1 MYDLAK
7 FIHILGAIVW
17 LGAGFT
23 FQVLNA
29 RLSRAADHT
38 GVAALAS
45 QGPWFGKA
53 VFSTA
58 AGVTLVAGIVTVV
71 VSDGAWG
78 FGELWV
84 TWGFVGVVLS
94 IVFGAV
100 LSDRTAKRLATTV
113 ETSGPSAPQVAQLQ
127 RRLALYGTIDL
138 LVLVSVVAAMALNLL
153 VFGLVV
159 WAVLG

>member
-7 FIHILGAIVW
+7 FLHILGAIVW

-29 RLSRAADHT
+29 RLARADDHA
-38 GVAALAS
+38 GIAAMAS
-45 QGPWFGKA
+45 QGAWFGKV

-58 AGVTLVAGIVTVV
+58 AGVTLVAGIVTVLA
-71 VSDGAWG
+71 SDGAWG
-78 FGELWV
+78 FGEFWV

-100 LSDRTAKRLATTV
+100 LSERTAKQLAATV
-113 ETSGPSAPQVAQLQ
+113 EASGPDAPQVAPLQ
-127 RRLALYGTIDL
+127 RRLGMYGTIDL
-138 LVLVSVVAAMALNLL
+138 LVLVSVVAAM
-153 VFGLVV
+153 V
-159 WAVLG
+159 WKPGA

>member
-29 RLSRAADHT
+29 RLARANDHAGIT
-38 GVAALAS
+38 AMAS
-45 QGPWFGKA
+45 QGAWFGKA

-58 AGVTLVAGIVTVV
+58 AAVTLVAGIVTVLA
-71 VSDGAWG
+71 SDGAWR

-84 TWGFVGVVLS
+84 TWGFVGVLLS

-100 LSDRTAKRLATTV
+100 LSERTTRQLGTTV
-113 ETSGPSAPQVAQLQ
+113 EASGPDSPQVAQLQ
-127 RRLALYGTIDL
+127 RRLGLYGAIDL
-138 LVLVSVVAAMALNLL
+138 VVLVSVVAAM
-153 VFGLVV
+153 V
-159 WAVLG
+159 WKPGA